1 MKFCSTDGSASSMF
15 TKMKLTENLID
26 MILIC
31 CFLVELLD
39 HLLNKDIFNISLPVK
54 FIPL

>member
-31 CFLVELLD
+31 WFLVELFD